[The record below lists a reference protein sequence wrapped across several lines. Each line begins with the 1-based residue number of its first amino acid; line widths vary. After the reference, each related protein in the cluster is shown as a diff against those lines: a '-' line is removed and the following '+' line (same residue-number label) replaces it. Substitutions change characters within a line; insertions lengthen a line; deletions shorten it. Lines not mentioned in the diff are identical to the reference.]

1 MFIARSN
8 LFYPGF
14 TDNNN
19 NHELSD
25 EIIVP
30 SYHLNKMMERFET
43 SERLYVN
50 IKNTTTKKQYLVA
63 IGAPHRQDKK
73 TIFAPQWILD
83 MIDCTGLC
91 DSPIIITKADV
102 TNIPVVAKIVIK
114 PLDPVAFELD
124 TLDCFEKAF
133 MNLHSITAGI
143 TIPIPIPDLGYS
155 IFAYI
160 ERVEP
165 ADTSLIIEGEVNVE
179 FINDFEEAP
188 AAQTVVE
195 AVGTAISTTVG
206 TAISTAI
213 STAVSTTV
221 STPVAEVIK
230 EVEQL
235 SVDQR
240 KAAIRESWLKRF

>member
-14 TDNNN
+14 TNNN
-19 NHELSD
+19 QEELSD
-25 EIIVP
+25 EIIIP

-43 SERLYVN
+43 GERLYVN
-50 IKNTTTKKQYLVA
+50 IKNTLTKRQCLVA
-63 IGAPHRQDKK
+63 IGAPHGQDKK

-83 MIDCTGLC
+83 LIDCTGLC
-91 DSPIIITKADV
+91 DSPIMISKADV
-102 TNIPVVAKIVIK
+102 TNIPIVTKIVIK
-114 PLDPVAFELD
+114 PLDPVAFELN
-124 TLDCFEKAF
+124 TLECFERAF

-179 FINDFEEAP
+179 FINDFEDAVAERV
-188 AAQTVVE
+188 AAIEDVAAIDEVAAIEEVVE
-195 AVGTAISTTVG
+195 EEKKVVEEL
-206 TAISTAI
+206 
-213 STAVSTTV
+213 
-221 STPVAEVIK
+221 TP
-230 EVEQL
+230 
-235 SVDQR
+235 DQR
-240 KAAIRESWLKRF
+240 KAAIRESWSKRF

>member
-14 TDNNN
+14 TNNQE
-19 NHELSD
+19 ELSD
-25 EIIVP
+25 EIIIP

-50 IKNTTTKKQYLVA
+50 IKNTITKRQCLVA
-63 IGAPHRQDKK
+63 IGAPQGQDKK

-83 MIDCTGLC
+83 LIDCTGLC
-91 DSPIIITKADV
+91 DSPIMISKADV
-102 TNIPVVAKIVIK
+102 TNIPIVTKIVIK
-114 PLDPVAFELD
+114 PLDPVAFELN
-124 TLDCFEKAF
+124 TLECFERAF

-179 FINDFEEAP
+179 FINDFEDAV
-188 AAQTVVE
+188 AAETIEDIAAIEDIVEDIVEEEKKVVE
-195 AVGTAISTTVG
+195 EL
-206 TAISTAI
+206 
-213 STAVSTTV
+213 
-221 STPVAEVIK
+221 TP
-230 EVEQL
+230 
-235 SVDQR
+235 DQR
-240 KAAIRESWLKRF
+240 KAAIRESWSKRF